1 MKNLL
6 IFILLV
12 HISLIY
18 AQAETGEIV
27 SSNDTCKNI
36 DLYLSK
42 LSMEKNFSGGLL
54 IVKDGKKI
62 FSKGYGWANKEM
74 KIPFSSNTIA
84 SMGSITKAFTA
95 SAIMKLV
102 EAGKVSV
109 DDKLKKYFPDVPA
122 DKSEITIHQLL
133 THSSGFSEFLEKD
146 GGDYE
151 KVTTPEYLK
160 RAFEQPLAFN
170 PGAKAIYTNVGMS
183 ILAIIIEKVS
193 GLDYEEYLKQEL
205 FDPIGVRRISYCY
218 PELNTDTIA
227 HGYENGTDW
236 GTHQSHFKNAGG
248 GPYWN
253 LKGNGGLEASLNDMY
268 TWVNAISSAKVL
280 KESTIQ
286 TMFKRHIV
294 EEGMDGNYYF
304 GYGCNV
310 SKSRRNTDIIDN
322 GGSNGI
328 YYARLIRLPEE
339 GVVFY
344 MVTNEKSANTNKVLP
359 NITQLYFQGKI
370 VQDAFEMQSGF
381 ESPVSEKIFNIIR
394 GNNQINLD
402 DTLRKAKIVV
412 NDDMELYEVGRRFVD
427 NGNTE
432 AAFCLFK
439 YFTEKY
445 PELVVGCN
453 ELGEVYELKN
463 NNPEAIK
470 CYTKA
475 LVLRPEN
482 PRATSNLKKL
492 SKKQ

>member
-1 MKNLL
+1 MK
-6 IFILLV
+6 F
-12 HISLIY
+12 
-18 AQAETGEIV
+18 
-27 SSNDTCKNI
+27 
-36 DLYLSK
+36 
-42 LSMEKNFSGGLL
+42 
-54 IVKDGKKI
+54 
-62 FSKGYGWANKEM
+62 
-74 KIPFSSNTIA
+74 PFSSNTLA

-102 EAGKVSV
+102 EERKISV

-122 DKSEITIHQLL
+122 DKSEITVHQLL
-133 THSSGFSEFLEKD
+133 THSSGFSEFLKND

-183 ILAIIIEKVS
+183 ILAIIIEKIS
-193 GLDYEEYLKQEL
+193 GMDYEEYLKREL

-218 PELNTDTIA
+218 PELKIDTIA
-227 HGYENGTDW
+227 HGYINGTDW

-253 LKGNGGLEASLNDMY
+253 LKGNGGLEASLNDMF
-268 TWVNAISSAKVL
+268 TWVNAISEAKVL
-280 KESTIQ
+280 NSSTLA
-286 TMFKRHIV
+286 TMFMRHIV

-304 GYGCNV
+304 GYGCSI
-310 SKSRRNTDIIDN
+310 SKSKRNTEMIDN

-359 NITQLYFQGKI
+359 NVTQLYFQGMI

-381 ESPVSEKIFNIIR
+381 ESPISEKIFSIIKA
-394 GNNQINLD
+394 NDKVDLE
-402 DTLRKAKIVV
+402 DTLRKAKITV
-412 NDDMELYEVGRRFVD
+412 NDDMELYEVGRKFVD
-427 NGNTE
+427 KGN
-432 AAFCLFK
+432 ADGAFCLFK
-439 YFTEKY
+439 YFTKKY
-445 PELVVGCN
+445 PELVVGWN

-463 NNPEAIK
+463 NDQEAIK
-470 CYTKA
+470 CYIKA
-475 LVLRPEN
+475 LSIRPEN
-482 PRATSNLKKL
+482 SRATSNLNRL
-492 SKKQ
+492 SKK